1 MNSRS
6 MSRRKFL
13 QTSMMVTS
21 AAVLAACAPAAAPA
35 PAEGESGSAPATT
48 EGQVVTYWYAWS
60 NLDPAMEIIT
70 SSDEF
75 KAHMGGA
82 VALQNSVKSFKR
94 AAPRE
99 QLANGPDMIGQI
111 CGHGRGGLER

>member
-1 MNSRS
+1 MPSTYLGKQIS
-6 MSRRKFL
+6 MFRTIKAL
-13 QTSMMVTS
+13 I
-21 AAVLAACAPAAAPA
+21 L
-35 PAEGESGSAPATT
+35 GEAIL
-48 EGQVVTYWYAWS
+48 E
-60 NLDPAMEIIT
+60 
-70 SSDEF
+70 
-75 KAHMGGA
+75 